1 MLGKNF
7 YNLKHFTVTMAVVL
21 LWLRKGC
28 SCHNFLAENKVHWSV
43 FVCVRK
49 GGVYTPC
56 LNYKN
61 QGHRNYLFCSKR
73 ADSKILFLHALEMF
87 SCFKL

>member
-1 MLGKNF
+1 
-7 YNLKHFTVTMAVVL
+7 MAVVL

-28 SCHNFLAENKVHWSV
+28 SCHIFLAENKVHWSV
-43 FVCVRK
+43 FVYVRK
-49 GGVYTPC
+49 GGVCTSC

-61 QGHRNYLFCSKR
+61 QGHRNYLFSPKS

-87 SCFKL
+87 SCSKL

>member
-1 MLGKNF
+1 MHGENF
-7 YNLKHFTVTMAVVL
+7 YNLKHFALTMAVVL

-28 SCHNFLAENKVHWSV
+28 SCHIFLAENKVYWSV
-43 FVCVRK
+43 SVYVRK
-49 GGVYTPC
+49 EGVCTPC

-73 ADSKILFLHALEMF
+73 ADSKKLFLHALEMF
-87 SCFKL
+87 